1 VSKIVVVPDHVRS
14 PAPSPDSAGAAIR
27 SNGEAT
33 PSTAGTLAARAWL
46 RSRGL
51 WSSTLQLWHVDIV
64 LDTGDQFTRTAFDD
78 RTDTRLR
85 IEIYSE
91 EWGFTFCHARRQT
104 RIRVT
109 HSPTIDGCD
118 DFGLLR
124 STPLLGNIGTLLRT
138 IEHAH
143 KLRFRRHR
151 AVVRTNLPVAEASIH
166 RWVESL

>member
-1 VSKIVVVPDHVRS
+1 MF
-14 PAPSPDSAGAAIR
+14 
-27 SNGEAT
+27 
-33 PSTAGTLAARAWL
+33 AARAWL

-51 WSSTLQLWHVDIV
+51 SSSSLQLWHVDIA
-64 LDTGDQFTRTAFDD
+64 LDIGELVTRASFED
-78 RTDTRLR
+78 RNDTRFRL
-85 IEIYSE
+85 EIYSE
-91 EWGFTFCHARRQT
+91 EWSFTFCHARQQT
-104 RIRVT
+104 RIRVS
-109 HSPTIDGCD
+109 HSPTIDGRD

-124 STPLLGNIGTLLRT
+124 ATPLLGDVGTLLRT

>member
-1 VSKIVVVPDHVRS
+1 MF
-14 PAPSPDSAGAAIR
+14 
-27 SNGEAT
+27 
-33 PSTAGTLAARAWL
+33 AARAWL

-51 WSSTLQLWHVDIV
+51 SSSSLLLWHVDIA
-64 LDTGDQFTRTAFDD
+64 LDIAEPVTRASFDQTSAPPFGGAARSGGAGPFED
-78 RTDTRLR
+78 RNDTRFRLQ
-85 IEIYSE
+85 IYSE

-104 RIRVT
+104 RIRVS
-109 HSPTIDGCD
+109 HSPTIDGRD

-124 STPLLGNIGTLLRT
+124 ATPLLGDIGTLLRT

-151 AVVRTNLPVAEASIH
+151 AIVRTNLPVAEASIH